1 MHHRPRPSTSLRLER
16 LEDRNLLSAA
26 LPTFDDLHLQTAR
39 YNAHDVLVAVQPGA
53 TLAAVNPAIA
63 AASDSLGNGLF
74 SVTLEPGVSVERGLA
89 YFQAQ
94 SWVRYATP
102 DYIVSLARTP
112 NDTSF
117 TSQWGLNNTGQNG
130 GTIGADIH
138 APAAWNVTTGT
149 GKTIVAIIDTGV
161 DYTHPDLAANMWHNP
176 GEIAGN
182 GKDDDHDGY
191 VDDVYGWNFLANNNN
206 VMDDNGHGT
215 HVAGIIGAV
224 NNGSGVVG
232 VDWNV
237 QIMALKF
244 LDSTGSGNLSNAIRA
259 LNYAVAHG
267 AKVSN
272 NSYGGGGYYQ
282 AFNDAVAAAARAG
295 HIFVAAAG
303 NDGVNTDVYPQYPAD
318 YNLDNIISVAATDR
332 NDRLAS
338 FSNYG
343 ARTVD
348 LAAPGVSIYSTYKG
362 GGYMTMSGTSMA
374 TPFVTGAV
382 ALLEDLH
389 PTWGYRQIITQILN
403 NTDPLPSLQGKT
415 VSGGR
420 LDLAKAIGAST
431 GGGGGGGGTTDTRG
445 PSVTS
450 ATFSGSTS
458 GSLDKL
464 RVTFSEAINA
474 ATFTAADIVSLT
486 RNGVVIAG
494 LTFTVTPVSGTNN
507 QFDIGF
513 TKQTVLGSYALTL
526 GPDIRDLAGNQM
538 NQNGNS
544 INGEAA
550 DRYTAIGSVASS
562 QTFYSSD
569 PPKPIADA
577 GTTRSTLTISQGI
590 AINRISV
597 KVNLT
602 HPYDSDLRISL
613 ISPAGTKLVLFDRRG
628 GSGQNIGTTFDDR
641 ASTAVANG
649 AAPYTGWF
657 KPEQA
662 LSALAGQNAKG
673 TWTLLVEDLAAGNVG
688 KLNSWGVT
696 IDGAGTG
703 MARKLDDGA
712 IFLSPPEQKAKS
724 DYLTALDAFP
734 LPSARPADCSRA
746 PDPQVA
752 IPLHAG

>member
-1 MHHRPRPSTSLRLER
+1 MHRHLRPNTSLHVER

-26 LPTFDDLHLQTAR
+26 LATFDDLGLQTSH
-39 YNAHDVLVAVQPGA
+39 YDAHHVLVAVQPGR
-53 TLAAVNPAIA
+53 TLAAVDPAIA
-63 AASDSLGNGLF
+63 GASDNLGNGLF
-74 SVTLEPGVSVERGLA
+74 SVTLNAEVTVARGLA
-89 YFQAQ
+89 WFQAQ
-94 SWVRYATP
+94 AWVRYATP
-102 DYIVSLARTP
+102 DYMVSLTRTP
-112 NDTSF
+112 NDSSF
-117 TSQWGLNNTGQNG
+117 ASQWGLNNTGQSG
-130 GTIGADIH
+130 GTAGADIH
-138 APAAWNVTTGT
+138 APAAWNITTGS

-176 GEIAGN
+176 REIAGN
-182 GKDDDHDGY
+182 GRDDDGDGY
-191 VDDVYGWNFLANNNN
+191 VDDVYGWNFIANNGN

-224 NNGSGVVG
+224 GNNGSGVSG
-232 VDWNV
+232 VNWNV

-244 LDSTGSGNLSNAIRA
+244 LDSTGSGVLSNAIKA
-259 LNYAVAHG
+259 LNFAVAHG

-303 NDGVNTDVYPQYPAD
+303 NDGINTDVNPAYPAD
-318 YNLDNIISVAATDR
+318 YNLDNVISVAATDR

-348 LAAPGVSIYSTYKG
+348 LGAPGVSIYSTYKG
-362 GGYMTMSGTSMA
+362 GGYALMSGTSMA

-389 PTWGYRQIITQILN
+389 PTWTYRQIISQILN

-415 VSGGR
+415 VTGGR
-420 LDLAKAIGAST
+420 LDLAKAIGAS
-431 GGGGGGGGTTDTRG
+431 GGGGGGVTDTIG
-445 PSVTS
+445 ASVTS

-458 GSLDKL
+458 GSFDRL

-474 ATFTAADIVSLT
+474 ATFTADDIAGLT
-486 RNGVVIAG
+486 RNGVAVSG
-494 LTFTVTPVSGTNN
+494 VGFSVTPVSGTNN

-513 TKQTVLGSYALTL
+513 TKQTVLGSYALTF
-526 GPDIRDLAGNQM
+526 GPDVRDLAGNPM

-550 DRYTAIGSVASS
+550 DRYTAIGSLASS
-562 QTFYSSD
+562 QTFYSAD

-577 GTTRSTLTISQGI
+577 GQTRSTLTFSQSLS
-590 AINRISV
+590 INRIAV

-602 HPYDSDLRISL
+602 HPKVSDLRITL
-613 ISPAGTKLVLFDRRG
+613 ISPSGTQIVLFNQRG

-641 ASTAVANG
+641 ASTPIANG
-649 AAPYTGWF
+649 TAPYTGWF

-662 LSALAGQNAKG
+662 LAALGGQNARG
-673 TWTLLVEDLAAGNVG
+673 TWTLVIDDLAPVNIG
-688 KLNSWGVT
+688 KLNSWGLT

-712 IFLSPPEQKAKS
+712 IFFSPPEQRAKA
-724 DYLTALDAFP
+724 DYLAALDAP
-734 LPSARPADCSRA
+734 SLPGSHAADYSRV

-752 IPLHAG
+752 N